1 MGLKIGQKA
10 PDFTLPSTS
19 GKLFSLSN
27 DLKGKPCVVYFYPK
41 DFTGGCTAQA
51 CEFRDQFEDFRGLE
65 LPVIGISRDDMPTH
79 QRFKKAHDL
88 PFELLSDTSGKV
100 CEKYDALVPIIR
112 IPKRITYLL
121 DQDHRIKDVFQNM
134 LDAKAHIK
142 RMLENYK

>member
-19 GKLFSLSN
+19 GKLFSLSKE
-27 DLKGKPCVVYFYPK
+27 LSGKPCVIYFYPK

-51 CEFRDQFEDFRGLE
+51 CEFRDQFEDFRDLD
-65 LPVIGISRDDMPTH
+65 LPVIGISRDDIPTH
-79 QRFKKAHDL
+79 LRFKKTHNL
-88 PFELLSDTSGKV
+88 PFELLSDTAGKV
-100 CEKYDALVPIIR
+100 CASYDALVPLIR

-121 DQDHRIKDVFQNM
+121 DKNHQIKDVFQDM

-142 RMLENYK
+142 RMLENY

>member
-1 MGLKIGQKA
+1 MGLKTGQKA

-19 GKLFSLSN
+19 GKLFSLSS
-27 DLKGKPCVVYFYPK
+27 DLKEKPCVIYFYPK

-65 LPVIGISRDDMPTH
+65 LPVIGISRDDIPTH
-79 QRFKKAHDL
+79 LRFKKAHDL
-88 PFELLSDTSGKV
+88 PFELLSDKSGEV
-100 CEKYDALVPIIR
+100 CEKYDALVPLIR

-142 RMLENYK
+142 RMLENY